1 MIDQLKPVVKVAM
14 LFLVVSLLVWM
25 VFPAYRMHATGF
37 ILGMMISLINAWI
50 LMIKI
55 DAFSR
60 NIVEKTQKRV
70 NLGFVSRLCMALI
83 AVMVAV
89 KLPQVDLVFTLIG
102 LFFVQM
108 ATLLMGLL
116 FSKKNNS

>member
-1 MIDQLKPVVKVAM
+1 MNDQLKPVVRAALLLTSV
-14 LFLVVSLLVWM
+14 LLLVWIIL
-25 VFPAYRMHATGF
+25 PAYRAHAAGF
-37 ILGMMISLINAWI
+37 MLGMMISLINAWI

-55 DAFSR
+55 EAFSR
-60 NIVEKTQKRV
+60 NIVEKTEKRI
-70 NLGFVSRLCMALI
+70 NLGFISRLCMCII

-102 LFFVQM
+102 LFSVQM
-108 ATLLMGLL
+108 ATLLFGLL